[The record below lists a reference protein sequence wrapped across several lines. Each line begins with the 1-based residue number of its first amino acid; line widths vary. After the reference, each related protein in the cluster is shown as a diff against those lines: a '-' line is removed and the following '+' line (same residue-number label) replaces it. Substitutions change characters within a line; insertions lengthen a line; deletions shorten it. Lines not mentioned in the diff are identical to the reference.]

1 MLKFFLIGPS
11 WSCTLNIVKNLSRPS
26 SIFYN
31 ATFVNLITV
40 WLKFKVVD
48 VTSRTAMDVTKL
60 DIFYSCFYC
69 KKNFY
74 SEKENLRQHW
84 KAGQCKRMRECYSA
98 HLIVQ
103 SSSYLSFVNAF
114 LNPKNIDVDIYNVI
128 LKNLRWPTRHFHFTT
143 RDNWKTAKQQEYLR
157 ESSEEEK

>member
-1 MLKFFLIGPS
+1 
-11 WSCTLNIVKNLSRPS
+11 
-26 SIFYN
+26 
-31 ATFVNLITV
+31 
-40 WLKFKVVD
+40 
-48 VTSRTAMDVTKL
+48 MDVTKL